1 MRVERITP
9 DNALG
14 KGWARLRL
22 NDCTAQS
29 ELSTMAIVRPRH
41 TAPFL
46 GSAGW
51 QIAECRLPL
60 NIEMI
65 SASEFDLLLPPAVV
79 QHLEVASN
87 YEICFFNSNLLK
99 INSVIVRWSGV
110 SYRAPRGEV
119 SPIEIIKPAD
129 LSLDQFSTGNTIKQ
143 EDVEKSL
150 HPSGYVEEI
159 SATGL
164 ASAWAGISSTHEILD
179 YPKSSEIPQDFLTS
193 QAPKPLSNSSD
204 HLPVGSY
211 DRKMV
216 RRIQC
221 RNPVCSAQILNSMKI
236 CPFCATSI

>member
-14 KGWARLRL
+14 KGWARLRF

-41 TAPFL
+41 SAPFL

-65 SASEFDLLLPPAVV
+65 SASEFELLLPPAVV

-87 YEICFFNSNLLK
+87 YEIFFFNSNLLK

-110 SYRAPRGEV
+110 SYRTPRGEV

-129 LSLDQFSTGNTIKQ
+129 ISLDQFSAGNTIKQ

-150 HPSGYVEEI
+150 QPSGYGENI
-159 SATGL
+159 SVTGL
-164 ASAWAGISSTHEILD
+164 ASAWSGIPSTDETLD
-179 YPKSSEIPQDFLTS
+179 SLKSPEIPQNFLTS
-193 QAPKPLSNSSD
+193 QEPKPLTNSSD
-204 HLPVGSY
+204 LLPIGSY
-211 DRKMV
+211 DRKLV
-216 RRIQC
+216 KRIQC
-221 RNPVCSAQILNSMKI
+221 RNPVCGAKILNSMKI
-236 CPFCATSI
+236 CPFCGTSI

>member
-22 NDCTAQS
+22 NDCAAQS

-46 GSAGW
+46 GRAGW

-65 SASEFDLLLPPAVV
+65 SPSEFELLLPPAIV

-87 YEICFFNSNLLK
+87 YEIYFFNSNLLR

-129 LSLDQFSTGNTIKQ
+129 LSIDQFSISSTIKQ
-143 EDVEKSL
+143 ENIELAVSNLLEK
-150 HPSGYVEEI
+150 
-159 SATGL
+159 
-164 ASAWAGISSTHEILD
+164 
-179 YPKSSEIPQDFLTS
+179 
-193 QAPKPLSNSSD
+193 
-204 HLPVGSY
+204 
-211 DRKMV
+211 
-216 RRIQC
+216 
-221 RNPVCSAQILNSMKI
+221 
-236 CPFCATSI
+236 